1 MQVTLNRMLMSSTI
15 TILLFG
21 SFVSCSYLENN
32 TSEMSSSTSTIGFS
46 GNSSMIV
53 FESDRDGNT
62 EIYVMNTDG
71 SNETRLTHNDA
82 QDISPS
88 WSPDGSKI
96 AFSSDRDGNAEIYV
110 MMADGSKQQ
119 RLTNTLAGDSAPSW
133 SPDGAQITFNSD
145 GPGNEEIYIMNIDGS
160 NQARITYSDP

>member
-21 SFVSCSYLENN
+21 IFVSCSYLENN

-110 MMADGSKQQ
+110 MMAD
-119 RLTNTLAGDSAPSW
+119 
-133 SPDGAQITFNSD
+133 
-145 GPGNEEIYIMNIDGS
+145 
-160 NQARITYSDP
+160 